1 MLRKIA
7 VSAAGA
13 GAIALALGT
22 PAFAAGTF
30 PPPAPYGITSWTASG
45 ATALSATSSNISF
58 QDVTAGITANCTSG
72 TATGTRNSAGGP
84 TDPIVSGL
92 AISTSGCASTSPA
105 LSFTLTPNTALGAWE
120 LYATGP
126 TVGSPGVTPGQIR
139 GVSVKGTALGG
150 VCVVQVDGPG
160 GANSQ
165 TGVISGTYNNNGTLT
180 ATGSSNIT
188 IASASIGCF
197 GAIKKGD
204 VATLTGTFNV
214 TSTPVPTV
222 TAL

>member
-7 VSAAGA
+7 ISAAGA
-13 GAIALALGT
+13 GAIALLVSN
-22 PAFAAGTF
+22 PAMAVGTF
-30 PPPAPYGITSWTASG
+30 PPSAPYGITSWTATG
-45 ATALSATSSNISF
+45 ASAVTASSTNISF

-72 TATGTRNSAGGP
+72 SASGTLNASGGP
-84 TDPIVSGL
+84 TDPVVSGL
-92 AISTSGCASTSPA
+92 SISTSGCASTSPA
-105 LSFTLTPNTALGAWE
+105 LSFTLTPNTPGGAWE

-126 TVGSPGVTPGQIR
+126 TSGGVTPGQIR

-150 VCVVQVDGPG
+150 LCVVQVDGPG

-165 TGVISGTYNNNGTLT
+165 TGVINGSYSAGVIT
-180 ATGSSNIT
+180 ASGSSNIT

-204 VATLTGTFNV
+204 VATLSGTFNV
-214 TSTPVPTV
+214 TSSPVPTISAV
-222 TAL
+222 